1 MLNFVSGSLSAVSP
15 ITVQKVFKQWTISA
29 PGSLS
34 FETAS
39 AMKFSMTLM
48 MTNLLSL
55 LTDDMWASKDNAWV
69 HFMAE

>member
-1 MLNFVSGSLSAVSP
+1 
-15 ITVQKVFKQWTISA
+15 
-29 PGSLS
+29 
-34 FETAS
+34 
-39 AMKFSMTLM
+39 MKFSMTLM